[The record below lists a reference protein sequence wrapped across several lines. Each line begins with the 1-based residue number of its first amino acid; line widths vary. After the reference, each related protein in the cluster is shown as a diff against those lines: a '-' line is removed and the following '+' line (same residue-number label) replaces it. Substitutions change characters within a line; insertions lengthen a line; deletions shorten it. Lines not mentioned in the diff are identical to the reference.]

1 MGYCSD
7 YPAQKLLYMKLITVL
22 LLMTSFFVDTSF
34 VTKTGNSEENFD
46 KFFKNFCKDD
56 KFQLSRIKFPLKV
69 VVVDDEKR
77 NEKTIQQ
84 NDWRH
89 TDLLKLKKEH
99 SKNKLETVDK
109 AEDSKDVVFTNK
121 DNGEIVHHL
130 FSKIENQWYLTSIV
144 DESE

>member
-1 MGYCSD
+1 
-7 YPAQKLLYMKLITVL
+7 MKLIAVL
-22 LLMTSFFVDTSF
+22 LLMTSFFIEAGF
-34 VTKTGNSEENFD
+34 VHKIENNEENFD

-69 VVVDDEKR
+69 VVVDEEKR

-99 SKNKLETVDK
+99 SKNKLETLDK
-109 AEDSKDVVFTNK
+109 AMDSKDVVFTNK

-130 FSKIENQWYLTSIV
+130 FSNIDNQWYLTSIV

>member
-1 MGYCSD
+1 
-7 YPAQKLLYMKLITVL
+7 MKLIAIL
-22 LLMTSFFVDTSF
+22 LLITSFFVEAGF
-34 VTKTGNSEENFD
+34 VNKIDKSEENFD

-69 VVVDDEKR
+69 VVVDEEKR

-99 SKNKLETVDK
+99 TKNKLETVDK
-109 AEDSKDVVFTNK
+109 ASDSKDVVFTNK

-130 FSKIENQWYLTSIV
+130 FSKIDNQWYLTSIV

>member
-1 MGYCSD
+1 
-7 YPAQKLLYMKLITVL
+7 MKLITVL
-22 LLMTSFFVDTSF
+22 LLITSFFASTGF
-34 VTKTGNSEENFD
+34 VGKIENDEENFD
-46 KFFKNFCKDD
+46 KFFKDFCKDD

-77 NEKTIQQ
+77 NEKAIQQ

-89 TDLLKLKKEH
+89 TNLLKLKKDH
-99 SKNKLETVDK
+99 PKNKLATIDK
-109 AEDSKDVVFTNK
+109 TADSKDVVFTNK

-130 FSKIENQWYLTSIV
+130 FSRIDNQWYLTSIV